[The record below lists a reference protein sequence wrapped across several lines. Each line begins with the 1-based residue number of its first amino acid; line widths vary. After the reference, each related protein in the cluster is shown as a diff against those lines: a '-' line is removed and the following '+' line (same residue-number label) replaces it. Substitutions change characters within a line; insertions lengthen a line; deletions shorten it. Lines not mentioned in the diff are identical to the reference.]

1 MKGAEKMAKDNRITA
16 LYERLSRDDEMQ
28 GESNSI
34 TNQKKYLE
42 DYAVQHGFGN
52 IQHFSDDGYS
62 GTNFNRPAFN
72 SLLTEI
78 EAGRVGTVIV
88 KDMSRFGR
96 NYLQVGFYTEMM
108 FPKKNVRFIAVNNGV
123 DSANPADNDFT
134 PFLNI
139 MNEWYAKDTS
149 KKIKAVFKAKMRDGK
164 RVSGAVPYGYY
175 RKPEDKQTLYVDEA
189 SASVVRRIFQLA
201 CDGMGA
207 TAIADTLSEDK
218 ILIPSAYARQNHPE
232 DCQCTNYHDPYT
244 WNATTVGYI
253 LNRREYLGHTVLG
266 KTTRDNFKT
275 KRKRIANEDEL
286 LVFYNTHEAIID
298 QETYDK
304 AQRMRKRVSP
314 RRNSEKP
321 AHRLSGLLYCADC
334 GSRLAYINS
343 KPKDGKIY
351 DSNQAFRCS
360 RYHNKYHSCTGHY
373 IKASTIEMLIYQAT
387 KRVSQYVLKDE
398 KEFVEQL
405 KAQYELQCE
414 KDNTDDKKELLEAKR
429 RMMDLDDLIKGLY
442 ENFTLGRL
450 PERQFNRLMTEYD
463 TEQSSLEQRISELET
478 ATERISTKA
487 VQIDKFVRLVKKYR
501 DFEELTTP
509 MLNDFI
515 EKVVIH
521 EAEGGR
527 TKDRTQQ
534 VDIYFNFIGNFVL
547 PLSEDEVEALQS
559 EEARRAEEIAERKRK
574 SSKKSTQKR
583 NQKRAEIKAKAEAE
597 AGDPEAM
604 AEYKAILEKGR
615 QNNRKRSE
623 KMRELRMSDP
633 EYRAKM
639 EEKERLALER
649 EKKRQ
654 ERATKKKKI
663 ALAELKEQAEKGNQE
678 AVRELEERR
687 AIARERSRKSAEK
700 RKQRAENDP
709 EYAKYLEERNA
720 EYNRRHTA
728 RRKEQMEALRARAE
742 AGDQEA
748 QSQLAERKQYQVRAT
763 VKSYRK
769 MREDALNGDPIAK
782 ERYEKTLAMRREA
795 YHAKKSEQTA

>member
-1 MKGAEKMAKDNRITA
+1 
-16 LYERLSRDDEMQ
+16 
-28 GESNSI
+28 
-34 TNQKKYLE
+34 
-42 DYAVQHGFGN
+42 
-52 IQHFSDDGYS
+52 
-62 GTNFNRPAFN
+62 
-72 SLLTEI
+72 
-78 EAGRVGTVIV
+78 
-88 KDMSRFGR
+88 
-96 NYLQVGFYTEMM
+96 
-108 FPKKNVRFIAVNNGV
+108 
-123 DSANPADNDFT
+123 
-134 PFLNI
+134 
-139 MNEWYAKDTS
+139 
-149 KKIKAVFKAKMRDGK
+149 
-164 RVSGAVPYGYY
+164 
-175 RKPEDKQTLYVDEA
+175 
-189 SASVVRRIFQLA
+189 
-201 CDGMGA
+201 MGA

-266 KTTRDNFKT
+266 KTTRDNFKI

-547 PLSEDEVEALQS
+547 PLSEDE
-559 EEARRAEEIAERKRK
+559 
-574 SSKKSTQKR
+574 
-583 NQKRAEIKAKAEAE
+583 
-597 AGDPEAM
+597 
-604 AEYKAILEKGR
+604 YKAILEKGR
-615 QNNRKRSE
+615 QNNRKRAE

-663 ALAELKEQAEKGNQE
+663 ALAELKERAEKGNQE
-678 AVRELEERR
+678 AVREREERR

-769 MREDALNGDPIAK
+769 MRDDALIGDPIAK
-782 ERYEKTLAMRREA
+782 VRYEKTLAMRREA

>member
-343 KPKDGKIY
+343 KPKDEKIY

-429 RMMDLDDLIKGLY
+429 RMMDLDDLIKGRY

-663 ALAELKEQAEKGNQE
+663 ALAELKEQTEKGNQE

-769 MREDALNGDPIAK
+769 MRDDALSGDPIAK
-782 ERYEKTLAMRREA
+782 VRYEKTLAMRREA

>member
-1 MKGAEKMAKDNRITA
+1 M
-16 LYERLSRDDEMQ
+16 
-28 GESNSI
+28 
-34 TNQKKYLE
+34 
-42 DYAVQHGFGN
+42 QHGFGN

-62 GTNFNRPAFN
+62 GTSLNRPAFN

-123 DSANPADNDFT
+123 DSVNPADNDFT
-134 PFLNI
+134 PFLNS

-149 KKIKAVFKAKMRDGK
+149 KKIKAVFKAKTRDGK

-373 IKASTIEMLIYQAT
+373 IKASTIEMLIYQAA

-547 PLSEDEVEALQS
+547 PLSEDE
-559 EEARRAEEIAERKRK
+559 
-574 SSKKSTQKR
+574 
-583 NQKRAEIKAKAEAE
+583 
-597 AGDPEAM
+597 
-604 AEYKAILEKGR
+604 YKAILEKGR
-615 QNNRKRSE
+615 QNNRKRAE

-633 EYRAKM
+633 AYRAKM

-687 AIARERSRKSAEK
+687 AIARERSRKSAER

-769 MREDALNGDPIAK
+769 MRDDALSGDPIAK
-782 ERYEKTLAMRREA
+782 VRYEKTLAMRREA
-795 YHAKKSEQTA
+795 YHAKKSERTA

>member
-1 MKGAEKMAKDNRITA
+1 MAKDNRITA

-463 TEQSSLEQRISELET
+463 TEQSSLKQRISELET

-547 PLSEDEVEALQS
+547 PLSED
-559 EEARRAEEIAERKRK
+559 
-574 SSKKSTQKR
+574 
-583 NQKRAEIKAKAEAE
+583 
-597 AGDPEAM
+597 
-604 AEYKAILEKGR
+604 EYKAILEKGR

-700 RKQRAENDP
+700 RKQRAENDL

-769 MREDALNGDPIAK
+769 MRDDALSGDPIAK
-782 ERYEKTLAMRREA
+782 VRYEKTLAMRREA

>member
-1 MKGAEKMAKDNRITA
+1 MAKDNRITA

-62 GTNFNRPAFN
+62 GTSLNRPAFN

-108 FPKKNVRFIAVNNGV
+108 FPKKNVRFIVVNNGV
-123 DSANPADNDFT
+123 DSVNPADNDFT
-134 PFLNI
+134 PFLNS

-149 KKIKAVFKAKMRDGK
+149 KKIKAVFKAKTRDGK

-373 IKASTIEMLIYQAT
+373 IKASTIEMLIYQAA

-547 PLSEDEVEALQS
+547 PLSEDE
-559 EEARRAEEIAERKRK
+559 
-574 SSKKSTQKR
+574 
-583 NQKRAEIKAKAEAE
+583 
-597 AGDPEAM
+597 
-604 AEYKAILEKGR
+604 YKAILEKGR
-615 QNNRKRSE
+615 QNNRKRAE

-633 EYRAKM
+633 AYRAKM

-687 AIARERSRKSAEK
+687 AIARERSRKSAER

-782 ERYEKTLAMRREA
+782 ERYEKTLTMRREA
-795 YHAKKSEQTA
+795 YHSKKSEQTA

>member
-1 MKGAEKMAKDNRITA
+1 MAKDNRITA

-547 PLSEDEVEALQS
+547 PLSEDE
-559 EEARRAEEIAERKRK
+559 
-574 SSKKSTQKR
+574 
-583 NQKRAEIKAKAEAE
+583 
-597 AGDPEAM
+597 
-604 AEYKAILEKGR
+604 YKAILEKGR

-663 ALAELKEQAEKGNQE
+663 ALAELKERAEKGNQE

-748 QSQLAERKQYQVRAT
+748 QSQLAERKQYQVRVT

-769 MREDALNGDPIAK
+769 MRDDALSGDPIAK
-782 ERYEKTLAMRREA
+782 VRYEKTLAMRREA

>member
-1 MKGAEKMAKDNRITA
+1 MTEDKNKYILSINGMSKSFGRNKVLKHISMNVKPGTIMGLMGENGAGKSTMMKCLFGTYQKDEGTIVLDGKEVNFSGPKDALENGVAMVHQELNQCLERSVVDNMFLGRYPKNSFGVVDEGRMKKETSDLFRKLGITVDLTQPMKKMSVSQRQMCEIAKAIS
-16 LYERLSRDDEMQ
+16 YHS
-28 GESNSI
+28 
-34 TNQKKYLE
+34 K
-42 DYAVQHGFGN
+42 
-52 IQHFSDDGYS
+52 
-62 GTNFNRPAFN
+62 
-72 SLLTEI
+72 
-78 EAGRVGTVIV
+78 VIV
-88 KDMSRFGR
+88 LDEPMSRFGR

-387 KRVSQYVLKDE
+387 KRVS
-398 KEFVEQL
+398 
-405 KAQYELQCE
+405 
-414 KDNTDDKKELLEAKR
+414 
-429 RMMDLDDLIKGLY
+429 
-442 ENFTLGRL
+442 
-450 PERQFNRLMTEYD
+450 
-463 TEQSSLEQRISELET
+463 
-478 ATERISTKA
+478 
-487 VQIDKFVRLVKKYR
+487 
-501 DFEELTTP
+501 
-509 MLNDFI
+509 
-515 EKVVIH
+515 
-521 EAEGGR
+521 
-527 TKDRTQQ
+527 
-534 VDIYFNFIGNFVL
+534 
-547 PLSEDEVEALQS
+547 
-559 EEARRAEEIAERKRK
+559 
-574 SSKKSTQKR
+574 
-583 NQKRAEIKAKAEAE
+583 
-597 AGDPEAM
+597 
-604 AEYKAILEKGR
+604 
-615 QNNRKRSE
+615 
-623 KMRELRMSDP
+623 
-633 EYRAKM
+633 
-639 EEKERLALER
+639 
-649 EKKRQ
+649 
-654 ERATKKKKI
+654 
-663 ALAELKEQAEKGNQE
+663 
-678 AVRELEERR
+678 
-687 AIARERSRKSAEK
+687 
-700 RKQRAENDP
+700 
-709 EYAKYLEERNA
+709 
-720 EYNRRHTA
+720 
-728 RRKEQMEALRARAE
+728 
-742 AGDQEA
+742 
-748 QSQLAERKQYQVRAT
+748 
-763 VKSYRK
+763 
-769 MREDALNGDPIAK
+769 
-782 ERYEKTLAMRREA
+782 
-795 YHAKKSEQTA
+795 

>member
-1 MKGAEKMAKDNRITA
+1 
-16 LYERLSRDDEMQ
+16 
-28 GESNSI
+28 
-34 TNQKKYLE
+34 
-42 DYAVQHGFGN
+42 
-52 IQHFSDDGYS
+52 
-62 GTNFNRPAFN
+62 
-72 SLLTEI
+72 
-78 EAGRVGTVIV
+78 
-88 KDMSRFGR
+88 
-96 NYLQVGFYTEMM
+96 
-108 FPKKNVRFIAVNNGV
+108 
-123 DSANPADNDFT
+123 
-134 PFLNI
+134 

-547 PLSEDEVEALQS
+547 PLSEDE
-559 EEARRAEEIAERKRK
+559 
-574 SSKKSTQKR
+574 
-583 NQKRAEIKAKAEAE
+583 
-597 AGDPEAM
+597 
-604 AEYKAILEKGR
+604 YKAILEKGR
-615 QNNRKRSE
+615 QNNRKRAE

-678 AVRELEERR
+678 AVREIEERR

-769 MREDALNGDPIAK
+769 MRDDALSGDPIAK
-782 ERYEKTLAMRREA
+782 VRYEKTLAMRREA

>member
-1 MKGAEKMAKDNRITA
+1 MAKDNRITA

-547 PLSEDEVEALQS
+547 PLSEDE
-559 EEARRAEEIAERKRK
+559 
-574 SSKKSTQKR
+574 
-583 NQKRAEIKAKAEAE
+583 
-597 AGDPEAM
+597 
-604 AEYKAILEKGR
+604 YKAILEKGR

-763 VKSYRK
+763 VKSYIK
-769 MREDALNGDPIAK
+769 MRDDALSGDPIAK
-782 ERYEKTLAMRREA
+782 VRYEKTLAMRREA

>member
-1 MKGAEKMAKDNRITA
+1 MCAYSVFNTFPVYPLSAKPLILLAFCRYRYHTS
-16 LYERLSRDDEMQ
+16 L
-28 GESNSI
+28 
-34 TNQKKYLE
+34 
-42 DYAVQHGFGN
+42 
-52 IQHFSDDGYS
+52 
-62 GTNFNRPAFN
+62 FNRPAFN

-123 DSANPADNDFT
+123 DSANPADDDFT

-547 PLSEDEVEALQS
+547 PLSEDE
-559 EEARRAEEIAERKRK
+559 
-574 SSKKSTQKR
+574 
-583 NQKRAEIKAKAEAE
+583 
-597 AGDPEAM
+597 
-604 AEYKAILEKGR
+604 YKAILEKGR
-615 QNNRKRSE
+615 QNNRKRAE

-663 ALAELKEQAEKGNQE
+663 ALAELKERAEKGNQE
-678 AVRELEERR
+678 AVREREERR

-769 MREDALNGDPIAK
+769 MRDDALIGDPIAK
-782 ERYEKTLAMRREA
+782 VRYEKTLAMRREA

>member
-1 MKGAEKMAKDNRITA
+1 MSNIIEGITKDLKAIPKNLKAKAGGMDT
-16 LYERLSRDDEMQ
+16 
-28 GESNSI
+28 
-34 TNQKKYLE
+34 KKLVLLNLPYIF
-42 DYAVQHGFGN
+42 V
-52 IQHFSDDGYS
+52 GYFCDKVAWLWRVS
-62 GTNFNRPAFN
+62 EGTNASDKMMAVMNRFDK
-72 SLLTEI
+72 L
-78 EAGRVGTVIV
+78 
-88 KDMSRFGR
+88 F
-96 NYLQVGFYTEMM
+96 
-108 FPKKNVRFIAVNNGV
+108 
-123 DSANPADNDFT
+123 ANPLPSFHPRDLLIGVAGGIA
-134 PFLNI
+134 LRLVV
-139 MNEWYAKDTS
+139 YY
-149 KKIKAVFKAKMRDGK
+149 KAKN
-164 RVSGAVPYGYY
+164 
-175 RKPEDKQTLYVDEA
+175 
-189 SASVVRRIFQLA
+189 
-201 CDGMGA
+201 
-207 TAIADTLSEDK
+207 TLSEDK

-373 IKASTIEMLIYQAT
+373 IKAGTIEMLIYQAT

-583 NQKRAEIKAKAEAE
+583 NQKRAEIKAKAEA
-597 AGDPEAM
+597 GDPEAM

-720 EYNRRHTA
+720 VYNRRHTA

-782 ERYEKTLAMRREA
+782 ERYEKNTGYE
-795 YHAKKSEQTA
+795 T

>member
-1 MKGAEKMAKDNRITA
+1 MAKDNRITA

-547 PLSEDEVEALQS
+547 PLSEDE
-559 EEARRAEEIAERKRK
+559 
-574 SSKKSTQKR
+574 
-583 NQKRAEIKAKAEAE
+583 
-597 AGDPEAM
+597 
-604 AEYKAILEKGR
+604 YKAILEKGR
-615 QNNRKRSE
+615 QNNRKRAE

-748 QSQLAERKQYQVRAT
+748 KSQLAERKQYQVRAT

-795 YHAKKSEQTA
+795 YHSKKSEQTA

>member
-1 MKGAEKMAKDNRITA
+1 MAKDNRITV

-62 GTNFNRPAFN
+62 GTNLNRPAFN

-343 KPKDGKIY
+343 KLKDGKIY

-463 TEQSSLEQRISELET
+463 TEQSSLKQRISELET

-547 PLSEDEVEALQS
+547 PLSEDE
-559 EEARRAEEIAERKRK
+559 
-574 SSKKSTQKR
+574 
-583 NQKRAEIKAKAEAE
+583 
-597 AGDPEAM
+597 
-604 AEYKAILEKGR
+604 YKAILEKGR
-615 QNNRKRSE
+615 QNNRKRAE

-687 AIARERSRKSAEK
+687 AIARGRSRKSAEK

-748 QSQLAERKQYQVRAT
+748 QSQPAERKQYQVRAT

-769 MREDALNGDPIAK
+769 MRDDALSGDPIAK
-782 ERYEKTLAMRREA
+782 VRYEKTLAMRREA
-795 YHAKKSEQTA
+795 YHAKKSKQTA

>member
-1 MKGAEKMAKDNRITA
+1 MAKDNRITA

-62 GTNFNRPAFN
+62 GTSLNRPAFN

-123 DSANPADNDFT
+123 DSVNPADNDFT
-134 PFLNI
+134 PFLNS

-149 KKIKAVFKAKMRDGK
+149 KKIKAVFKAKTRDGK

-373 IKASTIEMLIYQAT
+373 IKASTIEMLIYQAA

-414 KDNTDDKKELLEAKR
+414 KDNTDDKKALLEAKR

-442 ENFTLGRL
+442 DNFTLGRL

-547 PLSEDEVEALQS
+547 PLSEDE
-559 EEARRAEEIAERKRK
+559 
-574 SSKKSTQKR
+574 
-583 NQKRAEIKAKAEAE
+583 
-597 AGDPEAM
+597 
-604 AEYKAILEKGR
+604 YKAILEKGR
-615 QNNRKRSE
+615 QNNRKRAE

-633 EYRAKM
+633 AYRAKM

-687 AIARERSRKSAEK
+687 AIARERSRKSAER

-782 ERYEKTLAMRREA
+782 ERYEKTLTMRREA
-795 YHAKKSEQTA
+795 YHSKKSEQTA

>member
-1 MKGAEKMAKDNRITA
+1 MAKDNRITA

-123 DSANPADNDFT
+123 DSVNPADNDFT

-547 PLSEDEVEALQS
+547 PLSEDE
-559 EEARRAEEIAERKRK
+559 
-574 SSKKSTQKR
+574 
-583 NQKRAEIKAKAEAE
+583 
-597 AGDPEAM
+597 
-604 AEYKAILEKGR
+604 YKAILEKGR
-615 QNNRKRSE
+615 QNNRKRAE

-633 EYRAKM
+633 AYRAKM

-748 QSQLAERKQYQVRAT
+748 KSQLAERKQYQVRAT

>member
-1 MKGAEKMAKDNRITA
+1 MAKDNRITA

-62 GTNFNRPAFN
+62 GTNLNRPAFN

-343 KPKDGKIY
+343 KPKDEKIY

-547 PLSEDEVEALQS
+547 PLSEDE
-559 EEARRAEEIAERKRK
+559 
-574 SSKKSTQKR
+574 
-583 NQKRAEIKAKAEAE
+583 
-597 AGDPEAM
+597 
-604 AEYKAILEKGR
+604 YKAILEKGR

-748 QSQLAERKQYQVRAT
+748 QSQLAERKQYQVRVT

-769 MREDALNGDPIAK
+769 MRDDALSGDPIAK
-782 ERYEKTLAMRREA
+782 VRYEKTLAMRREA

>member
-1 MKGAEKMAKDNRITA
+1 
-16 LYERLSRDDEMQ
+16 
-28 GESNSI
+28 
-34 TNQKKYLE
+34 
-42 DYAVQHGFGN
+42 
-52 IQHFSDDGYS
+52 
-62 GTNFNRPAFN
+62 
-72 SLLTEI
+72 
-78 EAGRVGTVIV
+78 
-88 KDMSRFGR
+88 
-96 NYLQVGFYTEMM
+96 
-108 FPKKNVRFIAVNNGV
+108 
-123 DSANPADNDFT
+123 
-134 PFLNI
+134 
-139 MNEWYAKDTS
+139 
-149 KKIKAVFKAKMRDGK
+149 MRDGK

-547 PLSEDEVEALQS
+547 PLSEDE
-559 EEARRAEEIAERKRK
+559 
-574 SSKKSTQKR
+574 
-583 NQKRAEIKAKAEAE
+583 
-597 AGDPEAM
+597 
-604 AEYKAILEKGR
+604 YKAILEKGR
-615 QNNRKRSE
+615 QNNRKRAE

-663 ALAELKEQAEKGNQE
+663 ALAELKERAEKGNQE

-769 MREDALNGDPIAK
+769 MRDDALIGDPIAK
-782 ERYEKTLAMRREA
+782 VRYEKTLAMRREA

>member
-1 MKGAEKMAKDNRITA
+1 MAKDNRITA

-72 SLLTEI
+72 SLLAEI

-123 DSANPADNDFT
+123 DSANPADDDFT

-547 PLSEDEVEALQS
+547 PLSEDE
-559 EEARRAEEIAERKRK
+559 
-574 SSKKSTQKR
+574 
-583 NQKRAEIKAKAEAE
+583 
-597 AGDPEAM
+597 
-604 AEYKAILEKGR
+604 YKAILEKGR

-663 ALAELKEQAEKGNQE
+663 ALAELKERAEKGNQE
-678 AVRELEERR
+678 AVREREERR

-769 MREDALNGDPIAK
+769 MRDDALIGDPIAK
-782 ERYEKTLAMRREA
+782 VRYEKTLAMRREA

>member
-1 MKGAEKMAKDNRITA
+1 MAKDNRITA

-62 GTNFNRPAFN
+62 GTSLNRPAFN

-123 DSANPADNDFT
+123 DSVNPADNDFT
-134 PFLNI
+134 PFLNS

-149 KKIKAVFKAKMRDGK
+149 KKIKAVFKAKTRDGK

-373 IKASTIEMLIYQAT
+373 IKASTIEMLIYQAA

-442 ENFTLGRL
+442 DNFTLGRL

-547 PLSEDEVEALQS
+547 PLSEDE
-559 EEARRAEEIAERKRK
+559 
-574 SSKKSTQKR
+574 
-583 NQKRAEIKAKAEAE
+583 
-597 AGDPEAM
+597 
-604 AEYKAILEKGR
+604 YKAILEKGR
-615 QNNRKRSE
+615 QNNRKRAE

-633 EYRAKM
+633 AYRAKM

-687 AIARERSRKSAEK
+687 AIARERSRKSAER

-720 EYNRRHTA
+720 VYNRRHTA

-782 ERYEKTLAMRREA
+782 ERYEKTLTMRREA
-795 YHAKKSEQTA
+795 YHSKKSEQTA

>member
-1 MKGAEKMAKDNRITA
+1 MAKDNRITA

-62 GTNFNRPAFN
+62 GTNLNRPAFN

-96 NYLQVGFYTEMM
+96 NYLQVGFYMEMM

-334 GSRLAYINS
+334 GSRRAYINS

-463 TEQSSLEQRISELET
+463 TEQSNLEQRISELET

-547 PLSEDEVEALQS
+547 PLSEDE
-559 EEARRAEEIAERKRK
+559 
-574 SSKKSTQKR
+574 
-583 NQKRAEIKAKAEAE
+583 
-597 AGDPEAM
+597 
-604 AEYKAILEKGR
+604 YKAILEKGR
-615 QNNRKRSE
+615 QNNRKRAE

-663 ALAELKEQAEKGNQE
+663 ALAELKERAEKGNQE
-678 AVRELEERR
+678 AVREREERR

-748 QSQLAERKQYQVRAT
+748 QSQLAERKPYQVRAT

-769 MREDALNGDPIAK
+769 MRDDALSGDPIAK
-782 ERYEKTLAMRREA
+782 VRYEKTLAMRREA

>member
-1 MKGAEKMAKDNRITA
+1 MAKDNRITA

-373 IKASTIEMLIYQAT
+373 IKASTIEMLIYQAA

-547 PLSEDEVEALQS
+547 PLSEDE
-559 EEARRAEEIAERKRK
+559 
-574 SSKKSTQKR
+574 
-583 NQKRAEIKAKAEAE
+583 
-597 AGDPEAM
+597 
-604 AEYKAILEKGR
+604 YKAILEKGR
-615 QNNRKRSE
+615 QNNRKRAE

-633 EYRAKM
+633 AYRAKM

-687 AIARERSRKSAEK
+687 AIARERSRKSAER

-748 QSQLAERKQYQVRAT
+748 KSQLAERKQYQVRAT

-782 ERYEKTLAMRREA
+782 ERYEKTLTMRREA
-795 YHAKKSEQTA
+795 YHSKKSEQTA

>member
-1 MKGAEKMAKDNRITA
+1 M
-16 LYERLSRDDEMQ
+16 
-28 GESNSI
+28 
-34 TNQKKYLE
+34 
-42 DYAVQHGFGN
+42 
-52 IQHFSDDGYS
+52 
-62 GTNFNRPAFN
+62 
-72 SLLTEI
+72 
-78 EAGRVGTVIV
+78 
-88 KDMSRFGR
+88 
-96 NYLQVGFYTEMM
+96 
-108 FPKKNVRFIAVNNGV
+108 
-123 DSANPADNDFT
+123 
-134 PFLNI
+134 
-139 MNEWYAKDTS
+139 
-149 KKIKAVFKAKMRDGK
+149 
-164 RVSGAVPYGYY
+164 
-175 RKPEDKQTLYVDEA
+175 
-189 SASVVRRIFQLA
+189 
-201 CDGMGA
+201 
-207 TAIADTLSEDK
+207 
-218 ILIPSAYARQNHPE
+218 
-232 DCQCTNYHDPYT
+232 
-244 WNATTVGYI
+244 
-253 LNRREYLGHTVLG
+253 
-266 KTTRDNFKT
+266 
-275 KRKRIANEDEL
+275 
-286 LVFYNTHEAIID
+286 
-298 QETYDK
+298 
-304 AQRMRKRVSP
+304 
-314 RRNSEKP
+314 
-321 AHRLSGLLYCADC
+321 
-334 GSRLAYINS
+334 
-343 KPKDGKIY
+343 
-351 DSNQAFRCS
+351 
-360 RYHNKYHSCTGHY
+360 
-373 IKASTIEMLIYQAT
+373 
-387 KRVSQYVLKDE
+387 
-398 KEFVEQL
+398 
-405 KAQYELQCE
+405 
-414 KDNTDDKKELLEAKR
+414 
-429 RMMDLDDLIKGLY
+429 
-442 ENFTLGRL
+442 
-450 PERQFNRLMTEYD
+450 
-463 TEQSSLEQRISELET
+463 
-478 ATERISTKA
+478 
-487 VQIDKFVRLVKKYR
+487 QIDKFVRLVKKYR

-583 NQKRAEIKAKAEAE
+583 NQKRAEIKAKAE

-748 QSQLAERKQYQVRAT
+748 KSQLAERKQYQVRAT